1 MATKTE
7 EATKQRRK
15 PATSKPVGDSSVPS
29 EKPKKPGYL
38 KPTISSCREV
48 CKHNKNP
55 VTSGSTAMKQRLL
68 HSKKST
74 DKSPPPPQTQKTP
87 ISHVMREK
95 EVGRTSPTAKSITAS
110 SRALKT
116 LRSGR
121 AQTMKGKPK
130 IAQTSVTEEEEVKE
144 PTVSVVETTEVKTN
158 PAQTESETEVSEAG
172 VAEQATP
179 TPEELKISSP
189 TAKEAEEVEEAK
201 PPTDIE
207 EIQSEETKVG
217 EAEEATVVEE
227 ANAEEPIVKEETA
240 AVVQKREGKKE
251 ARQAYNEVI
260 EETASRLVGKR
271 KSKVKALVGAFETV
285 ISLQE
290 VEGGQGQAKEEEEE
304 GGCGGA

>member
-7 EATKQRRK
+7 QPKQRSKLAPQK
-15 PATSKPVGDSSVPS
+15 PEGDSSVPL

-55 VTSGSTAMKQRLL
+55 VASGSAAMKQRLL

-74 DKSPPPPQTQKTP
+74 EKSPPPPQMLKTP

-95 EVGRTSPTAKSITAS
+95 AVGPTSPTAKSIIAS

-116 LRSGR
+116 SRSGR
-121 AQTMKGKPK
+121 AQTLKGKPK
-130 IAQTSVTEEEEVKE
+130 IEQTSVTGEEEEEEEVKE
-144 PTVSVVETTEVKTN
+144 PTVSVVETTEAT

-179 TPEELKISSP
+179 TREEPKISSP
-189 TAKEAEEVEEAK
+189 TAKEAEEVEEPK

-207 EIQSEETKVG
+207 ETQSEETKVG

-227 ANAEEPIVKEETA
+227 ANVEEPIVKEETA
-240 AVVQKREGKKE
+240 VVVQKREGKKE

-290 VEGGQGQAKEEEEE
+290 VEGGQGQAKEEEE

>member
-7 EATKQRRK
+7 EPKQRSK
-15 PATSKPVGDSSVPS
+15 LAPSKPEGDSSVPS

-38 KPTISSCREV
+38 KPTINSCREV

-55 VTSGSTAMKQRLL
+55 VASGSAAMKQRLL

-74 DKSPPPPQTQKTP
+74 DKSPPPPQTLKTP

-95 EVGRTSPTAKSITAS
+95 AVGPTSPTAKSIIAS

-116 LRSGR
+116 SRSGR
-121 AQTMKGKPK
+121 AQTLKGKPK
-130 IAQTSVTEEEEVKE
+130 IAQTSVTEEEVKE
-144 PTVSVVETTEVKTN
+144 PTASVVETTEAT
-158 PAQTESETEVSEAG
+158 PARTESETEVSEAG

-179 TPEELKISSP
+179 TPEEPKISSP

-201 PPTDIE
+201 PPTNIE
-207 EIQSEETKVG
+207 ETQSEETKVG
-217 EAEEATVVEE
+217 KAEEATVVEE
-227 ANAEEPIVKEETA
+227 ENVEEPIVKEETA
-240 AVVQKREGKKE
+240 VVVQKREGKKE

-290 VEGGQGQAKEEEEE
+290 VEGGGQGQAKEEEER
-304 GGCGGA
+304 GCGGA